1 MNKAFIVEV
10 GGQWVV
16 AVQSEGRRQEYLCET
31 LEQAQRWV
39 ALLGAPVRHHEH
51 HAVRGRSEA

>member
-16 AVQSEGRRQEYLCET
+16 LVEADGRRQEYVCES

-39 ALLGAPVRHHEH
+39 TLLGAPLRHHAH
-51 HAVRGRSEA
+51 GVRARSGA